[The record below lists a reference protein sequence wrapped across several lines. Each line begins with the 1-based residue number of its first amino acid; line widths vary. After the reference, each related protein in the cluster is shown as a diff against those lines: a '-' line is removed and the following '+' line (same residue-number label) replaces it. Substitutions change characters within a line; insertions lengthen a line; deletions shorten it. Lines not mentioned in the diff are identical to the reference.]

1 MHPGEALLTS
11 TPLQKLAYSNIL
23 KISPHTK
30 KKQKKQQQ
38 KKKKKKKKTK
48 TKKLKFR

>member
-23 KISPHTK
+23 KISPHTHTHK
-30 KKQKKQQQ
+30 K
-38 KKKKKKKKTK
+38 KKKKKKKKTQQK
-48 TKKLKFR
+48 D